1 MRHDSSVKR
10 AWLWW
15 GTLSAVGLG
24 IIALPDLG
32 PRLFSLSPGHGPSLL
47 DLIGI
52 VALVAGWAVLDVA
65 TWQRRRRLPLTLGT
79 WAVIAVVG
87 AVAAGIVLWSVL
99 GDRGNWWVVGA
110 IVLAALQLA
119 MAAMV

>member
-1 MRHDSSVKR
+1 MPARDPLRGLRVRLAVFVSGRARGSSEMAVDTIHVRCGTIPSLKR
-10 AWLWW
+10 AWWSW

-65 TWQRRRRLPLTLGT
+65 TWQRRRSLPLTSET
-79 WAVIAVVG
+79 WAVSP
-87 AVAAGIVLWSVL
+87 L
-99 GDRGNWWVVGA
+99 
-110 IVLAALQLA
+110 
-119 MAAMV
+119 